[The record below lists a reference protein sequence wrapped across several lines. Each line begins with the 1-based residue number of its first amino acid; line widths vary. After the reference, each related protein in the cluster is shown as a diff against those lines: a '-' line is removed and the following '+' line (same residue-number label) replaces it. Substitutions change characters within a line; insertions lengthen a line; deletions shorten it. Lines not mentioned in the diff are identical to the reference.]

1 MNFRGIAALSTIGK
15 LYRIFN
21 AKQKKAFSWLVLLT
35 FISSI
40 TDLVGLAGV
49 IPVIGMV
56 LSKTYY
62 ETIIHTVPV
71 LAHLSKEQLLLT
83 FVGAFFVLIVAKNA
97 FGLYIN
103 RVQVR
108 FVQNMFVSS
117 SMNVLNKVYD
127 RNLLDLQKD
136 TSNELV
142 NKLTS
147 LQTAL
152 CSNAAISTIILIN
165 ETIVFTLTA
174 IIVCAWN
181 WQLFILLIG
190 VLLPSM
196 GFFYAKVKNM
206 IKNAGLEKSN
216 NGIKLYAGAQ
226 EMIFGYTDIKI
237 AGTEKAFKKR
247 FENAAKEFSVHQGRM
262 DFMLFVPT
270 RIIEIATFLCIVLI
284 LLYGVYVI
292 KDSEKIVTTISLFS
306 IIAYRSIPS
315 INRFVM
321 AMNNLVSTE
330 FIFRDPDFFPDEKRH
345 SEIDKHEPL
354 PFSNKIVFNNVS
366 YKYSPVGKYIIK
378 DCSLE
383 IKKGEKIGIVGKS
396 GAGKSTLINNIL
408 GFLQP
413 TSGSIYIDETL
424 LSNDTIKRWWKILGY
439 VRQEVF
445 IMNTSLMENI
455 AIGEN
460 PEQIDMQKMQRAVRL
475 SSLSSLVNDL
485 PDGLET
491 KLSERGNNLSGGQKQ
506 RIAIARAIYKGA
518 QVLIF
523 DEATSALDSKT
534 EEEITNSIQELGKE
548 ELTIIII
555 AHRYTSLKY
564 CNKIYQL
571 DNGHIT
577 DSMTYEELMTEP
589 KHINS

>member
-21 AKQKKAFSWLVLLT
+21 AKQKKAFTWLVFLT

-71 LAHLSKEQLLLT
+71 LANLSKEQLLLT

-147 LQTAL
+147 LQTSL

-181 WQLFILLIG
+181 WQLFLLLIG

-206 IKNAGLEKSN
+206 IKNAGLE
-216 NGIKLYAGAQ
+216 
-226 EMIFGYTDIKI
+226 
-237 AGTEKAFKKR
+237 
-247 FENAAKEFSVHQGRM
+247 
-262 DFMLFVPT
+262 
-270 RIIEIATFLCIVLI
+270 
-284 LLYGVYVI
+284 
-292 KDSEKIVTTISLFS
+292 
-306 IIAYRSIPS
+306 
-315 INRFVM
+315 
-321 AMNNLVSTE
+321 
-330 FIFRDPDFFPDEKRH
+330 
-345 SEIDKHEPL
+345 
-354 PFSNKIVFNNVS
+354 
-366 YKYSPVGKYIIK
+366 
-378 DCSLE
+378 
-383 IKKGEKIGIVGKS
+383 
-396 GAGKSTLINNIL
+396 
-408 GFLQP
+408 
-413 TSGSIYIDETL
+413 
-424 LSNDTIKRWWKILGY
+424 
-439 VRQEVF
+439 
-445 IMNTSLMENI
+445 
-455 AIGEN
+455 
-460 PEQIDMQKMQRAVRL
+460 
-475 SSLSSLVNDL
+475 
-485 PDGLET
+485 
-491 KLSERGNNLSGGQKQ
+491 
-506 RIAIARAIYKGA
+506 RAIMA
-518 QVLIF
+518 
-523 DEATSALDSKT
+523 
-534 EEEITNSIQELGKE
+534 
-548 ELTIIII
+548 
-555 AHRYTSLKY
+555 
-564 CNKIYQL
+564 
-571 DNGHIT
+571 
-577 DSMTYEELMTEP
+577 
-589 KHINS
+589 